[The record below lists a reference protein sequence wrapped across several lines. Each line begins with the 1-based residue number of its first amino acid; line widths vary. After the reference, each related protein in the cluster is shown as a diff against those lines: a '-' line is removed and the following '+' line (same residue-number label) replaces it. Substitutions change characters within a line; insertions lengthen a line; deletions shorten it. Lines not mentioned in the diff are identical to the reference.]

1 MSEPHEIRG
10 PYTAYVVATKRKDGR
25 CPDLSKVLSDK
36 NGACPMMFFDYL
48 DEALEVA
55 AQQNREFH
63 LLCPKIDL
71 DPYGAFEVL
80 VTFVQEHQRG
90 EEKRD

>member
-25 CPDLSKVLSDK
+25 CPDLSKVL
-36 NGACPMMFFDYL
+36 FFDYL

-63 LLCPKIDL
+63 LLCPKIDV

-80 VTFVQEHQRG
+80 VTFVQERQLG
-90 EEKRD
+90 EENRD

>member
-1 MSEPHEIRG
+1 
-10 PYTAYVVATKRKDGR
+10 
-25 CPDLSKVLSDK
+25 
-36 NGACPMMFFDYL
+36 MMFFDYL

-63 LLCPKIDL
+63 LLCPKIDV

-80 VTFVQEHQRG
+80 VTFVQERQLG
-90 EEKRD
+90 EENRD